1 MNRGYDRLLLRKT
14 LNMVSNLNRE
24 DLIKYKEKEKLLD
37 SDSIFFKFPFDFNFL
52 NSEKIFIESFNNIKN
67 KYDFLENKNLKIINY
82 MQPNLGRLLV
92 LNFQIDMNYFKLFR
106 YRKCFN
112 SDCFTCSF
120 GS

>member
-1 MNRGYDRLLLRKT
+1 
-14 LNMVSNLNRE
+14 MVSKLRRE
-24 DLIKYKEKEKLLD
+24 ELIKYKEKEKLLD

-92 LNFQIDMNYFKLFR
+92 HNFQIDMNYFKLFK